1 MAEHPIQGL
10 MGVTIEKIRD
20 MVNAETIIGDPI
32 HVDDTTIIPVSRVT
46 FGFASGGSDVGPN
59 SNKQMFGGG
68 SGAGVSSAD
77 EAYQWTDTNNTW
89 LHNILSEG
97 YGSWCYWSGGH
108 AISNYNTGDIADYG
122 GFNTQLTVYKKG
134 VSGLS
139 RTGGGHNGSNNF
151 AVHYGYADNSGYGL
165 GADALPALTF
175 ADGPERVIDHMYVT
189 NTTYALNC

>member
-68 SGAGVSSAD
+68 SGAGM
-77 EAYQWTDTNNTW
+77 N
-89 LHNILSEG
+89 LSPV
-97 YGSWCYWSGGH
+97 
-108 AISNYNTGDIADYG
+108 AFLIVKGDSVRLMPVAPPPG
-122 GFNTQLTVYKKG
+122 T
-134 VSGLS
+134 
-139 RTGGGHNGSNNF
+139 
-151 AVHYGYADNSGYGL
+151 AVDRVVEMVP
-165 GADALPALTF
+165 D
-175 ADGPERVIDHMYVT
+175 VIDKVT
-189 NTTYALNC
+189 GFIEKQQDKDKSQG